1 LFLMLA
7 AMIYYIL
14 SGNLSRWPYYI
25 QPQHAP
31 SENSS
36 TT

>member
-25 QPQHAP
+25 QPQQAP

-36 TT
+36 TP